1 MEGVRDR
8 YGLVP
13 FLLYGLL
20 SLLFFGRGLLGHF
33 ASFHIGVGED
43 PPLMMWCLVWW
54 PHAITNRLNPIL
66 TDVIWSPLGFNLA
79 WGSTIPLVSLLAAP
93 LTYTVGPIAALNVLC
108 LLCVALAVW
117 ATFLLCNYLTGNY
130 WAALLS
136 GYIVA
141 FCPFMLGQLIFAHL
155 HTISIFPIPLALYIA
170 ARRLDNNLDERLFI
184 ILLAVLLVME
194 FYFSLEMFATAT
206 MFGTMVLVF
215 GWWFASGDLR
225 ARIWRIV
232 INTSFSYIIAFFIVS
247 PYIYYFFAVRFK
259 HTPFWPVSSLSADL
273 LNFVIPT
280 PLNAMGRISE
290 FESISGRFNMGI
302 IAEEV
307 GFSELAPR
315 SDGCSLCA
323 ALSPRTNWPA
333 VSRFTGRN
341 PRLCARSEF
350 DYSRS
355 CFSRWPALDGGA
367 TTSAEQCRPCAS
379 ADIRVPD
386 DRGHG
391 FILVDRISCKK
402 SR

>member
-54 PHAITNRLNPIL
+54 PHAIANRLNPIL

-108 LLCVALAVW
+108 LLCVALAGW
-117 ATFLLCNYLTGNY
+117 ATFLLCIYLTGNY

-170 ARRLDNNLDERLFI
+170 ARAD
-184 ILLAVLLVME
+184 
-194 FYFSLEMFATAT
+194 STT
-206 MFGTMVLVF
+206 
-215 GWWFASGDLR
+215 
-225 ARIWRIV
+225 IW
-232 INTSFSYIIAFFIVS
+232 VS
-247 PYIYYFFAVRFK
+247 A
-259 HTPFWPVSSLSADL
+259 SSL
-273 LNFVIPT
+273 F
-280 PLNAMGRISE
+280 
-290 FESISGRFNMGI
+290 
-302 IAEEV
+302 
-307 GFSELAPR
+307 
-315 SDGCSLCA
+315 C
-323 ALSPRTNWPA
+323 
-333 VSRFTGRN
+333 
-341 PRLCARSEF
+341 
-350 DYSRS
+350 
-355 CFSRWPALDGGA
+355 
-367 TTSAEQCRPCAS
+367 
-379 ADIRVPD
+379 
-386 DRGHG
+386 
-391 FILVDRISCKK
+391 
-402 SR
+402 